1 VVVLLTRESK
11 IRRDQSKLRQI
22 LAAGSRLYYQP
33 YMSMSAL
40 LDVKDEFNRVCRE
53 VAAQT
58 GAVLVELADAMPAT
72 REYFEDSSHCTPAA
86 NRLIGEVF
94 GRTLRQSH
102 AFQQLLR
109 DRLEISRSGAKIG

>member
-1 VVVLLTRESK
+1 VLLTRESK
-11 IRRDQSKLRQI
+11 IRRDEPRLRQI
-22 LAAGSRLYYQP
+22 WAAGSRLYYQP

-58 GAVLVELADAMPAT
+58 GAVLVELADALPAT

-86 NRLIGEVF
+86 NRLIGEIF
-94 GRTLRQSH
+94 GRTLRQS
-102 AFQQLLR
+102 ATFRQLLR
-109 DRLEISRSGAKIG
+109 DRLENAPSGAKIG